1 MRVGVFGTTISL
13 YFLLRLSLTIDIWGI
28 VVNAGTKTRRSSD
41 KHGYCS
47 RTKKVGGNH

>member
-1 MRVGVFGTTISL
+1 MQVGVLGTTISL
-13 YFLLRLSLTIDIWGI
+13 YFLLSLSLSIDIWES
-28 VVNAGTKTRRSSD
+28 VVDAGMKNRRSSG